1 MNVAGIIAEYNP
13 FHRGHAWHIARTR
26 RTLGAD
32 TAVVCVM
39 SGHWVQRGECALTD
53 KWSRAALALSGG
65 ADLVLELPTPWAMA
79 SAESFARGA
88 VGLLAATG
96 VVDVLSFGS
105 ETGELAPLRAA
116 AAALDGPDY
125 PERLRAGLARGL
137 SFPAA
142 RQAAVGAYCLA
153 SPNDNLGVE
162 YLRALPPG
170 MEALTIPRRGAAH
183 DGPAAGGFASAS
195 ELRALLRA
203 GRAAEADPYLTAPW
217 SGAAASMAHI
227 DRAVLARLRMMDEA
241 DWAALPDGGVAEGLP
256 ARLARSAR
264 TADSLQRENERLREL
279 AELKKEK
286 EDYQL
291 ASAYIITWDSND
303 WTSSFTINK
312 GSGSGIAEDMV
323 AITAQGD
330 VVGLVTAVG
339 SNWAT
344 VTTVLDSALEVSA
357 NIASS
362 GYAGMV
368 QGAYTTGAE
377 GMLRMDYLPTDA
389 VIRNN
394 EPVVTAGSTLYPRD
408 LILGYV
414 ADAGFD
420 ETGVAKYA
428 LLTPAA
434 DFENMEQVFILT
446 SYQNE

>member
-1 MNVAGIIAEYNP
+1 MATAGIVAEYNP

-32 TAVVCVM
+32 TAVICVM

-142 RQAAVGAYCLA
+142 RQAAVGADCLA

-162 YLRALPPG
+162 YLQAPASWHGGPDH
-170 MEALTIPRRGAAH
+170 PRRGAAH

-203 GRAAEADPYLTAPW
+203 GRAAEANPYLTAPW
-217 SGAAASMAHI
+217 SGEAASMAHI
-227 DRAVLARLRMMDEA
+227 DRAVLARLRTMDEV
-241 DWAALPDGGVAEGLP
+241 DWAALPDGGAAEGLP

-264 TADSLQRENERLREL
+264 TADSL
-279 AELKKEK
+279 
-286 EDYQL
+286 EDFYARAKTKRYPHAHRRWPL
-291 ASAYIITWDSND
+291 SWGCGRRSGPRRRPMYGCWASAAGG
-303 WTSSFTINK
+303 
-312 GSGSGIAEDMV
+312 GSCC
-323 AITAQGD
+323 
-330 VVGLVTAVG
+330 
-339 SNWAT
+339 
-344 VTTVLDSALEVSA
+344 
-357 NIASS
+357 
-362 GYAGMV
+362 
-368 QGAYTTGAE
+368 
-377 GMLRMDYLPTDA
+377 
-389 VIRNN
+389 
-394 EPVVTAGSTLYPRD
+394 
-408 LILGYV
+408 
-414 ADAGFD
+414 
-420 ETGVAKYA
+420 
-428 LLTPAA
+428 AA
-434 DFENMEQVFILT
+434 
-446 SYQNE
+446 